1 MYTKSEATEE
11 RVQAYLTALERE
23 KDGYQTRIG
32 NLEAGMHETLTT
44 EQLEAR
50 ISHVDAE
57 IDRVKKTG
65 KAKKKDA

>member
-50 ISHVDAE
+50 IGHVDAE